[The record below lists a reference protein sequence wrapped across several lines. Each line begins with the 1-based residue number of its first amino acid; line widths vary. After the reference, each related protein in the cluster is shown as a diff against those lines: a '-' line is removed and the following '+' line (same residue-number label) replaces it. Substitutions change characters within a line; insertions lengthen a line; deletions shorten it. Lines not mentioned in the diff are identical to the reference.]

1 MRRHPCNYPCPTLP
15 ASLSSIHR
23 AEKPQKS
30 SAVPL
35 AVLSP
40 CVRLIHES
48 SVPSFDVS
56 STVWCSQPSVLQPAP
71 PINCSSRFFFSHRQ
85 RPWMLM
91 RWTGAV
97 CVTLLLLTAH
107 GSERIPFCRC
117 HRFPACAAS
126 SFLSSAPRFGGTIT
140 KQKLVCQLA
149 RLCTTFS
156 EPGAPVVIPKNGTGA
171 NSTAFY
177 SIMRTLSRVFRIS
190 TACMQTG
197 HSLGRK
203 TTSRT

>member
-1 MRRHPCNYPCPTLP
+1 
-15 ASLSSIHR
+15 
-23 AEKPQKS
+23 
-30 SAVPL
+30 
-35 AVLSP
+35 
-40 CVRLIHES
+40 
-48 SVPSFDVS
+48 
-56 STVWCSQPSVLQPAP
+56 
-71 PINCSSRFFFSHRQ
+71 
-85 RPWMLM
+85 MLM

-97 CVTLLLLTAH
+97 CVTLLSLTAH

-117 HRFPACAAS
+117 HRFPVCAAS

-177 SIMRTLSRVFRIS
+177 SITRTLSRAFRIS

-203 TTSRT
+203 TTSRTRVVLIRNQVEMTQSSAPSCSSWQSCEIKRSNTALGAIALNYHCRSLHGHAQGQSGTRVSFRADKPCVESVL